1 MNVALEYSILMSSFK
16 LYSDG
21 SSRGN
26 PGPAGVGIVIKD
38 PKGVNLKEISVSIG
52 STTNNVAEYM
62 ALIIGLTEALLLKI
76 DDLKVFLDSELL
88 VKQVKGEYK
97 TKKEHL
103 KPLLINIKY
112 LIQNFKKIEFNHVLR
127 EHNREADRLA
137 FSATESKGILF

>member
-1 MNVALEYSILMSSFK
+1 MSSFK

-26 PGPAGVGIVIKD
+26 PGPAGIGVVIKD
-38 PKGVNLKEISVSIG
+38 PQGVIVKKVSFSIG
-52 STTNNVAEYM
+52 SSTNNVAEYL
-62 ALIIGLTEALLLKI
+62 ALIVGLTEALILGI

-103 KPLLINIKY
+103 KPLLMNIKY
-112 LIQNFKKIEFNHVLR
+112 LLSNFKKIDLNHVLR
-127 EHNREADRLA
+127 ENNKEADRLA
-137 FSATESKGILF
+137 YSATESKDVLF

>member
-1 MNVALEYSILMSSFK
+1 MSSFR

-26 PGPAGVGIVIKD
+26 PGPAGVGVVIKD
-38 PKGVNLKEISVSIG
+38 SHGVILKELSLPIG
-52 STTNNVAEYM
+52 SSTNNVAEYL
-62 ALIIGLTEALLLKI
+62 ALIVGLTEALLLGI

-103 KPLLINIKY
+103 KPLLVNIKY
-112 LIQNFKKIEFNHVLR
+112 LLNNFESIEFNHILR
-127 EHNREADRLA
+127 EENREADKLA
-137 FSATESKGILF
+137 YSAAESKDVLF